1 MKDEPIK
8 IANGQ
13 GFWGDSV
20 DAPAKL
26 VRGGSIDYLTLDYL
40 AEVTMSIMQRQKSK
54 NPKAGYAID
63 FVHVMREIFPD
74 TIEKGIKVVTNAGGV
89 NLDSCFE
96 ALRDVAKELGL
107 SGVKIGIVTGDDLLD
122 RLDEL
127 LGNGTELT
135 NMESG
140 KPIAE
145 IRQDIVSANVYLG
158 ASQMADALSQ
168 GADIVIAGR
177 VTDTGLALAPMI
189 HEFGWGVDDYD
200 LLAAGTVA
208 GHILECGAQSTGGN
222 YTRWWDVPDYANIGY
237 PIVEAFKDG
246 SFVLTKH
253 EGTGGLINIQS
264 VSEQLLYEMG
274 EPTNYITPDCVVDFT
289 TVELEEDGENRVRIS
304 GVKGGPATDSYKVSI
319 NHFVGYKASGSLT
332 ISGPFAVAKAKKCA
346 EIIWQRLEGAGCQ
359 YEETSTEFL
368 GLDSSHGDIN
378 PMPEQVNE
386 IVLRLGVRDND
397 KAAVERF
404 GKELAPVITNGP
416 PGITGFAGG
425 RPRPQNIYA
434 YWPALIKKELINPEV
449 RVETL

>member
-1 MKDEPIK
+1 MRAEPIR

-26 VRGGSIDYLTLDYL
+26 VRGGPIDYLTLDYL

-54 NPKAGYAID
+54 NPKTGYASD
-63 FVHVMREIFPD
+63 FVNIMQAVFPEL
-74 TIEKGIKVVTNAGGV
+74 IEKEIKVVTNAGGV

-96 ALRDVAKELGL
+96 ALRDTAKELGL
-107 SGVKIGIVTGDDLLD
+107 SGIKIGIVSGDDILE

-127 LGNGTELT
+127 LGNGIELA

-140 KPIAE
+140 KPLSE
-145 IRQDIVSANVYLG
+145 IREEIVSANVYFG
-158 ASQMADALSQ
+158 AAAMAEALDL

-177 VTDTGLALAPMI
+177 VTDTGLALAPLM
-189 HEFGWGVDDYD
+189 HEFGWKTTDYD

-237 PIVEAFKDG
+237 PIVEAYKDG

-253 EGTGGLINIQS
+253 EGTGGLINKES

-289 TVELEEDGENRVRIS
+289 SIKLEEEGTDRVRIS
-304 GVKGGPATDSYKVSI
+304 GVNGGPATDSYKVSI

-346 EIIWQRLEGAGCQ
+346 EIIWERLDESGCKF
-359 YEETSTEFL
+359 EAKSTEFL
-368 GLDSSHGDIN
+368 GLNSSHGDIN

-386 IVLRLGVRDND
+386 IVLRLGVRDRD

-404 GKELAPVITNGP
+404 GKELAPLITNGP

-434 YWPALIKKELINPEV
+434 FWPALINKDLVKHEV
-449 RVETL
+449 RVETI

>member
-1 MKDEPIK
+1 MRAEPIR

-20 DAPAKL
+20 DAPARL
-26 VRGGSIDYLTLDYL
+26 VRGGPIDYLTLDYL

-54 NPKAGYAID
+54 NPKAGYASD
-63 FVHVMREIFPD
+63 FVNIMRAVFPEL
-74 TIEKGIKVVTNAGGV
+74 IEKEIKVVTNAGGV

-96 ALRDVAKELGL
+96 ALRDTAKELGL
-107 SGVKIGIVTGDDLLD
+107 SGIKIGIVSGDDILE

-127 LGNGTELT
+127 LGNGIELA

-140 KPIAE
+140 KPLSE
-145 IRQDIVSANVYLG
+145 IREEIVSANVYFG
-158 ASQMADALSQ
+158 AAAMAEALDL

-177 VTDTGLALAPMI
+177 VTDTGLALAPMM
-189 HEFGWGVDDYD
+189 HEFGWKTTDYD

-237 PIVEAFKDG
+237 PIVEAYKDG

-253 EGTGGLINIQS
+253 EGTGGLINKES

-289 TVELEEDGENRVRIS
+289 SIKLEEEGADRVRIS
-304 GVKGGPATDSYKVSI
+304 GVNGGPATDSYKVSI

-346 EIIWQRLEGAGCQ
+346 EIIWERLDESGCKF
-359 YEETSTEFL
+359 EAKSTEFL
-368 GLDSSHGDIN
+368 GLNSSHGDIN

-386 IVLRLGVRDND
+386 IVLRLGVRDRD

-404 GKELAPVITNGP
+404 GKELAPLITNGP

-434 YWPALIKKELINPEV
+434 FWPALINKDLVKHEV
-449 RVETL
+449 RVETI

>member
-1 MKDEPIK
+1 MRAEPIR

-26 VRGGSIDYLTLDYL
+26 VRGGPIDYLTLDYL

-54 NPKAGYAID
+54 NPKAGYASD
-63 FVHVMREIFPD
+63 FVNIMRAVFPEL
-74 TIEKGIKVVTNAGGV
+74 IEKEIKVVTNAGGV

-96 ALRDVAKELGL
+96 ALRDTAKELGL
-107 SGVKIGIVTGDDLLD
+107 SGIKIGIVSGDDILE

-127 LGNGTELT
+127 LGNGIELA

-140 KPIAE
+140 KPLSE
-145 IRQDIVSANVYLG
+145 IREEIVSANVYFG
-158 ASQMADALSQ
+158 AAAMAEALDL

-177 VTDTGLALAPMI
+177 VTDTGLALAPMM
-189 HEFGWGVDDYD
+189 HEFGWKTTDYD

-237 PIVEAFKDG
+237 PIVEAYKDG

-253 EGTGGLINIQS
+253 EGTGGLINKES
-264 VSEQLLYEMG
+264 VRAQLLYEMG

-289 TVELEEDGENRVRIS
+289 SIKLEEEGADRVRIS
-304 GVKGGPATDSYKVSI
+304 GVNGGPATDSYKVSI

-346 EIIWQRLEGAGCQ
+346 EIIWERLDESGCKF
-359 YEETSTEFL
+359 EAKSTEFL
-368 GLDSSHGDIN
+368 GLNSSHGDIN

-386 IVLRLGVRDND
+386 IVLRLGVRDRD

-404 GKELAPVITNGP
+404 GKELAPLITNGP

-434 YWPALIKKELINPEV
+434 FWPALINKDLVKHEV
-449 RVETL
+449 RVETI

>member
-1 MKDEPIK
+1 MRAEPLR

-20 DAPAKL
+20 DAPARL
-26 VRGGSIDYLTLDYL
+26 VRGGPIDYLTLDYL

-54 NPKAGYAID
+54 NPKAGYASD
-63 FVHVMREIFPD
+63 FVNIMRAVFPEL
-74 TIEKGIKVVTNAGGV
+74 IEKEIKVVTNAGGV

-96 ALRDVAKELGL
+96 ALRDTAKELGL
-107 SGVKIGIVTGDDLLD
+107 SGIKIGIVSGDDILE

-127 LGNGTELT
+127 LGNGIELA

-140 KPIAE
+140 KPLSE
-145 IRQDIVSANVYLG
+145 IREEIVSANVYFG
-158 ASQMADALSQ
+158 AAAMAEALDL

-177 VTDTGLALAPMI
+177 VTDTGLALAPMM
-189 HEFGWGVDDYD
+189 HEFGWKTTDYD

-237 PIVEAFKDG
+237 PIVEAYKDG

-253 EGTGGLINIQS
+253 EGTGGLINKES

-289 TVELEEDGENRVRIS
+289 SIKLEEEGADRVRIS
-304 GVKGGPATDSYKVSI
+304 GVNGGPATDSYKVSI

-346 EIIWQRLEGAGCQ
+346 EIIWERLDESGCKF
-359 YEETSTEFL
+359 EAKSTEFL
-368 GLDSSHGDIN
+368 GLNSSHGDIN

-386 IVLRLGVRDND
+386 IVLRLGVRDRD

-404 GKELAPVITNGP
+404 GKELAPLITNGP

-434 YWPALIKKELINPEV
+434 FWPALINKDLVKHEV
-449 RVETL
+449 RVETI

>member
-1 MKDEPIK
+1 MRAEPIR

-26 VRGGSIDYLTLDYL
+26 VRGGPIDYLTLDYL

-54 NPKAGYAID
+54 NPKAGYASD
-63 FVHVMREIFPD
+63 FVNIMRAVFPEL
-74 TIEKGIKVVTNAGGV
+74 IEKEIKVVTNAGGV

-96 ALRDVAKELGL
+96 ALRDTAKELGL
-107 SGVKIGIVTGDDLLD
+107 SGIKIGIVSGDDILE

-127 LGNGTELT
+127 LGNGIELA

-140 KPIAE
+140 KPLSE
-145 IRQDIVSANVYLG
+145 IREEIVSANVYFG
-158 ASQMADALSQ
+158 AAAMAEALDL

-177 VTDTGLALAPMI
+177 VTDTGLALAPMM
-189 HEFGWGVDDYD
+189 HEFGWKTTDYD

-237 PIVEAFKDG
+237 PIVEAYKDG

-253 EGTGGLINIQS
+253 EGTGGLINKES

-289 TVELEEDGENRVRIS
+289 SIKLEEEGADRVRIS
-304 GVKGGPATDSYKVSI
+304 GVNGGPATDSYKVSI

-346 EIIWQRLEGAGCQ
+346 EIIWERLDESGCKF
-359 YEETSTEFL
+359 EAKSTEFL
-368 GLDSSHGDIN
+368 GLNSSHGDIN

-386 IVLRLGVRDND
+386 IVLRLGVRDRD

-404 GKELAPVITNGP
+404 GKELAPLITNGP

-434 YWPALIKKELINPEV
+434 FWPALINKDLVKHEV
-449 RVETL
+449 RVETI

>member
-1 MKDEPIK
+1 MRAEPIR

-26 VRGGSIDYLTLDYL
+26 VRGGPIDYLTLDYL

-54 NPKAGYAID
+54 NPKAGYASD
-63 FVHVMREIFPD
+63 FVNIMRAVFPEL
-74 TIEKGIKVVTNAGGV
+74 IEKEIKVVTNAGGV

-96 ALRDVAKELGL
+96 ALRDTAKELGL
-107 SGVKIGIVTGDDLLD
+107 SGIKIGIVSGDDILE

-127 LGNGTELT
+127 LGNGIELA

-140 KPIAE
+140 KPLSE
-145 IRQDIVSANVYLG
+145 IREEIVSANVYFG
-158 ASQMADALSQ
+158 AAAMAEALDQ

-177 VTDTGLALAPMI
+177 VTDTGLALAPMM
-189 HEFGWGVDDYD
+189 HEFGWKTTDYD

-237 PIVEAFKDG
+237 PIVEAYKDG

-253 EGTGGLINIQS
+253 EGTGGLINKES

-289 TVELEEDGENRVRIS
+289 SIKLEEEGADRVRIS
-304 GVKGGPATDSYKVSI
+304 GVKGGAATETYKVSI

-332 ISGPFAVAKAKKCA
+332 ISG
-346 EIIWQRLEGAGCQ
+346 
-359 YEETSTEFL
+359 
-368 GLDSSHGDIN
+368 
-378 PMPEQVNE
+378 
-386 IVLRLGVRDND
+386 
-397 KAAVERF
+397 
-404 GKELAPVITNGP
+404 
-416 PGITGFAGG
+416 
-425 RPRPQNIYA
+425 
-434 YWPALIKKELINPEV
+434 
-449 RVETL
+449 

>member
-1 MKDEPIK
+1 MRSEPIR

-20 DAPAKL
+20 DAPARL
-26 VRGGSIDYLTLDYL
+26 VRGGPIDYLTLDYL

-54 NPKAGYAID
+54 NPKTGYASD
-63 FVHVMREIFPD
+63 FVEVMREIFPEL
-74 TIEKGIKVVTNAGGV
+74 IEKRIKVVTNAGGV

-96 ALRDVAKELGL
+96 ALRKTAKELGL
-107 SGVKIGIVTGDDLLD
+107 SGVKIGIVSGDDILE

-127 LGNGTELT
+127 LENGAELT
-135 NMESG
+135 NMDSG
-140 KPIAE
+140 KPLSE
-145 IRQDIVSANVYLG
+145 IRKDIVSANVYLG
-158 ASQMADALSQ
+158 AASMAEALDQ

-177 VTDTGLALAPMI
+177 VTDTGLALAPMM
-189 HEFGWGVDDYD
+189 HEFGWKVTDYD

-237 PIVEAFKDG
+237 PIVEAYEDG
-246 SFVLTKH
+246 SFVLRKH
-253 EGTGGLINIQS
+253 EGTGGLINKQS

-274 EPTNYITPDCVVDFT
+274 EPSNYITPDCVVDFRSI
-289 TVELEEDGENRVRIS
+289 ELEEDGTDRIRIS
-304 GVKGGPATDSYKVSI
+304 GVKGSAATDTYKVSI

-346 EIIWQRLEGAGCQ
+346 EIIWKRLENAGCKF
-359 YEETSTEFL
+359 EETSTEFL
-368 GLDSSHGDIN
+368 GLNSSHGDIN

-397 KAAVERF
+397 KTAVERF
-404 GKELAPVITNGP
+404 GKELAPLITNGP

-434 YWPALIKKELINPEV
+434 YWPALIDKELVKPEV
-449 RVETL
+449 RVETI